1 MSDPTTPAKAM
12 TAERADAIREAGARA
27 ARDAI
32 KGALERH
39 GASAEVM
46 AATVEGLFA
55 GAVSLAWRNRLD
67 STNRKGFDR
76 IFTDLLA
83 KALRAGTAHS

>member
-1 MSDPTTPAKAM
+1 MTADGKPLPL
-12 TAERADAIREAGARA
+12 TAERADAIREAGAKA

-32 KGALERH
+32 KNALARH
-39 GASAEVM
+39 GATPEVM

-55 GAVSLAWRNRLD
+55 GAVALAWANRLD
-67 STNRKGFDR
+67 STPRKGFIR

-83 KALRAGTAHS
+83 KAITAGTTGR

>member
-1 MSDPTTPAKAM
+1 MSDPTAARPM

-32 KGALERH
+32 KNALDRH
-39 GASAEVM
+39 GASPEVM

-55 GAVSLAWRNRLD
+55 GAVTLAWRNRLD
-67 STNRKGFDR
+67 TTARKGFDR

-83 KALRAGTAHS
+83 KALKEGTTHR

>member
-1 MSDPTTPAKAM
+1 MTDPLKTSVPM

-27 ARDAI
+27 ARDAL

-39 GASAEVM
+39 GSSPEVM

-67 STNRKGFDR
+67 KADRKAFAR
-76 IFTDLLA
+76 IFSDLLA
-83 KALRAGTAHS
+83 KALKAGTSL